1 MRGYREETHML
12 RDQNAFQSFVY
23 IHLDHLCAI
32 VLHCM
37 MHEVFIF
44 TVLALGSCLIFSAA
58 VKINTIIDDTP
69 V

>member
-1 MRGYREETHML
+1 MTLKTTFGE
-12 RDQNAFQSFVY
+12 SFLNV
-23 IHLDHLCAI
+23 HLDHLCAI
-32 VLHCM
+32 VLHSV

-58 VKINTIIDDTP
+58 VKINSMIDDIP

>member
-1 MRGYREETHML
+1 ML
-12 RDQNAFQSFVY
+12 SDQNAFQSYIY

-32 VLHCM
+32 VLHSV

-58 VKINTIIDDTP
+58 VKINSIIDDTS